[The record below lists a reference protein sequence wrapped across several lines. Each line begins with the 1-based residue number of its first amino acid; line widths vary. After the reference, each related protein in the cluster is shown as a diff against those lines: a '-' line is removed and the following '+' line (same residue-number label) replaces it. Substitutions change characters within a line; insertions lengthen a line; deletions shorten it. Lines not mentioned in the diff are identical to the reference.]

1 MAPLWSGWNDAT
13 DAETRLL
20 YLFRLAYMF
29 TEGLWCVSGA
39 GQIIEWGGCGIILAD
54 LESMCDDVVREINWL
69 LNEHRTDIRLLKL
82 NEQEAQK
89 LAGVQYTWQYQ
100 HWVDIEDDHR

>member
-1 MAPLWSGWNDAT
+1 
-13 DAETRLL
+13 
-20 YLFRLAYMF
+20 
-29 TEGLWCVSGA
+29 
-39 GQIIEWGGCGIILAD
+39 
-54 LESMCDDVVREINWL
+54 MCDDVVREINWL